1 MNVLPPDLPESLIS
15 DTDLMDKLS
24 QDERVEE
31 SLFTGVCYAGENLKS
46 LDVLKCR
53 FVKCDFSDCSMELAG
68 FRDTVFEACDFSNC
82 DFSKA
87 SFQRTLFQGCKL
99 MGADFIEGS
108 LRQVR
113 FCDVSGGYV
122 NFADSRVQD
131 TVFEKSRLPNA
142 AFSRCKLAASFDTC
156 DLAQSL
162 FQQTLLK
169 DIDLRT
175 CQLQGIQI
183 TLPDLKGAI
192 VTPMQASELAVLLG
206 LIIKERDE

>member
-1 MNVLPPDLPESLIS
+1 MNFLMPDLPETLEPG
-15 DTDLMDKLS
+15 TDLKDKLS
-24 QDERVEE
+24 RDERVEE
-31 SLFTGVCYAGENLKS
+31 CIFSGESFLGDNLKG

-53 FVKCDFSDCSMELAG
+53 FVKCDFSECCLEMAG
-68 FRDTVFEACDFSNC
+68 FREVVFEACDFSNC

-113 FCDVSGGYV
+113 FCDVSGGYL
-122 NFADSRVQD
+122 NFSDSRVQD
-131 TVFEKSRLPNA
+131 TAFEKSRLPNA
-142 AFSRCKLAASFDTC
+142 AFSRCKLAASFNVC
-156 DLAQSL
+156 DLSQCL
-162 FQQTLLK
+162 FQQTPLK

-183 TLPDLKGAI
+183 TLPDLRGAI
-192 VTPMQASELAVLLG
+192 VTPMQAADMATLLG
-206 LIIKERDE
+206 LVIKEQDE

>member
-1 MNVLPPDLPESLIS
+1 MNVLKPDLPDTLASG
-15 DTDLMDKLS
+15 TDLADKLS
-24 QDERVEE
+24 LDERVEE
-31 SLFTGVCYAGENLKS
+31 CIFTNISYAGANLKG
-46 LDVLKCR
+46 LDVLRCR
-53 FVKCDFSDCSMELAG
+53 FVKCDFSECCMEMAG

-87 SFQRTLFQGCKL
+87 SFQKILFQGCKL

-108 LRQVR
+108 LRHVC
-113 FCDVSGGYV
+113 FSDISGGYV

-142 AFSRCKLAASFDTC
+142 SFSRCKLAASFHTC
-156 DLAQSL
+156 DLMQSL
-162 FQQTLLK
+162 FQQTPLK

-175 CQLQGIQI
+175 CRLQGIQI

-192 VTPMQASELAVLLG
+192 VTPIQASELAALLG
-206 LIIKERDE
+206 LVIKEQDE